1 MEDFKKSIGAGLAIA
16 LGGFIFV
23 CMKGGLAGAI
33 LFSTGLLTVCIFG
46 LNLYTGKICYFFDRG
61 GAIPQDILPKVA
73 WYLMV
78 LIGNLIAAAGIGF
91 AARLTISNPET
102 IEYLST
108 LAENKLSKTPLQI
121 FISSIF
127 CDVFI
132 YLAVHTWKKYT
143 GSMLGAL
150 LIVFAVAGFILTGSE
165 HCIADGFYFAASH
178 SGVTRILPFMGLCIL
193 GNTTGGILSHWLIP

>member
-1 MEDFKKSIGAGLAIA
+1 MLDFKKSIGAGMAIA
-16 LGGFIFV
+16 LGGFIFI

-46 LNLYTGKICYFFDRG
+46 LNLYTGKICYFFDRSD
-61 GAIPQDILPKVA
+61 AIPQAIPQKTV

-91 AARLTISNPET
+91 AARLTVSNPET

-108 LAENKLSKTPLQI
+108 LAKNKLSKTPLQI

-132 YLAVHTWKKYT
+132 YLAVHTWKKYSGT
-143 GSMLGAL
+143 MLGAL
-150 LIVFAVAGFILTGSE
+150 LIVLAVTGFIMTGSE
-165 HCIADGFYFAASH
+165 HCIADCFYFAANH
-178 SGVTRILPFMGLCIL
+178 SGIADILPFMGICIL
-193 GNTTGGILSHWLIP
+193 GNSAGGILSHWLIP

>member
-91 AARLTISNPET
+91 AARLTISNHA
-102 IEYLST
+102 I
-108 LAENKLSKTPLQI
+108 
-121 FISSIF
+121 
-127 CDVFI
+127 
-132 YLAVHTWKKYT
+132 
-143 GSMLGAL
+143 
-150 LIVFAVAGFILTGSE
+150 
-165 HCIADGFYFAASH
+165 
-178 SGVTRILPFMGLCIL
+178 
-193 GNTTGGILSHWLIP
+193 